1 MQAGQFAYND
11 GEKTKRET
19 MPVDILLTV
28 IVTSII
34 QSVFGVGVLLF
45 GTPLLLLGYDF
56 IDALI
61 VLLPI
66 SIAINALQ
74 ILKHHQYIDF
84 AFYRNVLIYTIPF
97 VVLFLF
103 IVTTANINIGFLVGL
118 FLVFV
123 ALKNVSSAIEAA
135 LDALLKHERIY
146 LAVMG
151 IVYGLTNLGGSL
163 LTAIVHGKR
172 YRKNVTR
179 ATVAICYATFALFQ
193 IITLTMLQQGYV
205 VSFADN
211 IAFMQ
216 IGMVV
221 FLLTEELVYTEIANE
236 KYSKIFAA
244 FLLVSGLLLI
254 TKSF

>member
-1 MQAGQFAYND
+1 
-11 GEKTKRET
+11 

-151 IVYGLTNLGGSL
+151 IVHGLTNLGGIIADRHRAWQALPEKRDPGDGRNL
-163 LTAIVHGKR
+163 LCD
-172 YRKNVTR
+172 
-179 ATVAICYATFALFQ
+179 ICPVPDHHPDHAAAGLCC
-193 IITLTMLQQGYV
+193 
-205 VSFADN
+205 
-211 IAFMQ
+211 
-216 IGMVV
+216 
-221 FLLTEELVYTEIANE
+221 FLC
-236 KYSKIFAA
+236 
-244 FLLVSGLLLI
+244 
-254 TKSF
+254 